1 MSFLEICWQ
10 HNLSFKVNKIVD
22 HSNWE
27 NELFILISRK
37 WALNF
42 QKTPKICK
50 CILLLEKQC
59 LFNQER
65 KVSYNSTFIEF
76 VFDIP
81 ALSVDVICISWE
93 TCYWKVCFQFCG
105 QIFLNKCGGYFFI
118 LKNPLL
124 NIFFL
129 FLLCLKKFFFLF
141 FCVEKLTSQI
151 SWWKLRNKYSFMLFW
166 N

>member
-1 MSFLEICWQ
+1 MVKEAPWG
-10 HNLSFKVNKIVD
+10 KVYGDNYVVKTT
-22 HSNWE
+22 WG
-27 NELFILISRK
+27 K
-37 WALNF
+37 WLRG
-42 QKTPKICK
+42 KLLRTP
-50 CILLLEKQC
+50 E
-59 LFNQER
+59 QER

>member
-1 MSFLEICWQ
+1 MGDTFLFSLGGTFLIIFHMGEIFWFY
-10 HNLSFKVNKIVD
+10 HG
-22 HSNWE
+22 
-27 NELFILISRK
+27 
-37 WALNF
+37 
-42 QKTPKICK
+42 
-50 CILLLEKQC
+50 
-59 LFNQER
+59 QER

-105 QIFLNKCGGYFFI
+105 QIFLNKCGRYFFI